1 MQLAKLF
8 AIVIAGTVDTY
19 GEKRL
24 VVSLTDH
31 KMVVLEDNHIV
42 KMYPVAVGK
51 PRTPSPSGTFE
62 IVNRV
67 QNPTWFG
74 PGKVV
79 GPGKSN
85 PLGTRWMGL
94 SRKGYG
100 IHGTNVQSSVGKSAS
115 HGCIRM
121 RKADVEELFELVTV
135 GDKVELLKDVPAELK
150 PLFDDAQEAAQQ
162 VASTVM
168 TDAGGVN

>member
-8 AIVIAGTVDTY
+8 AIVVAGTIDVY
-19 GEKRL
+19 GERRL
-24 VVSLTDH
+24 LVSLPDH
-31 KMVVLEDNHIV
+31 KMVVFDDNHIV

-51 PRTPSPSGTFE
+51 TATPSPVGIFE

-74 PGKVV
+74 PGKTV

-94 SRKGYG
+94 SRRGYG

-121 RKADVEELFELVTV
+121 RKADVEELFELVSV
-135 GDKVELLKDVPAELK
+135 GDKVELLEEVPAELK
-150 PLFDDAQEAAQQ
+150 PLFEGAREIPPQ
-162 VASTVM
+162 VAGTLAA
-168 TDAGGVN
+168 DAGGVN